1 MSRPPRDAYCRATVG
16 AFGVADLVT
25 FRLWPTYF
33 VIEFMTLTGQTV
45 EAILDHPC
53 SRQNRDLKKMS
64 GDPDVADESHVTL
77 QIAALGGLS
86 LATRSS
92 ASTGRSVRR

>member
-33 VIEFMTLTGQTV
+33 LIEFMTLTGQTV
-45 EAILDHPC
+45 EAILLL
-53 SRQNRDLKKMS
+53 N
-64 GDPDVADESHVTL
+64 E
-77 QIAALGGLS
+77 
-86 LATRSS
+86 
-92 ASTGRSVRR
+92 